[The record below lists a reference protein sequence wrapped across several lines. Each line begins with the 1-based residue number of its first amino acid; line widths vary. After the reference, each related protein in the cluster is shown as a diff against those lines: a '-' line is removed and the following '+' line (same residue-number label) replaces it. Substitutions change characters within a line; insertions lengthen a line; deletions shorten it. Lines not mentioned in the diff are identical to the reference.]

1 MPVTIESTRFGVI
14 DIPDEGVLEFPM
26 GLIGLAGTRYALV
39 AKEEDSAFVWLHS
52 IDDPSLALAVTNPF
66 QFFPTYEVL
75 LSDGEAERIGIT
87 SPDQADVFVTV
98 RTAPELENFR
108 CNLRAPILVSQGK
121 GFQVINEAED
131 APVRAPLFEAL
142 ATAEQTPTASTAA

>member
-1 MPVTIESTRFGVI
+1 MPVTIESTRFGSIEV
-14 DIPDEGVLEFPM
+14 PDEGVIEFPA

-52 IDDPSLALAVTNPF
+52 VDDPSLALAVTNPF
-66 QFFPTYEVL
+66 QFFPEYEVV
-75 LSDGEAERIGIT
+75 LSDGEASRIGIT

-108 CNLRAPILVSQGK
+108 CNLRAPILVSAGQ

-142 ATAEQTPTASTAA
+142 ATAGQSAA

>member
-39 AKEEDSAFVWLHS
+39 AKEEDSAFLWLHS
-52 IDDPSLALAVTNPF
+52 VDDPSLALAVTNPF
-66 QFFPTYEVL
+66 QFFPEYEVV
-75 LSDGEAERIGIT
+75 LSDSEASRIGIT
-87 SPDQADVFVTV
+87 SPEQADVFVTV

-108 CNLRAPILVSQGK
+108 CNLRAPILVSASR

-142 ATAEQTPTASTAA
+142 ATAGQSAA

>member
-1 MPVTIESTRFGVI
+1 MPVTIESTRFGILEISDEAVI
-14 DIPDEGVLEFPM
+14 EFPN

-66 QFFPTYEVL
+66 QFFPSYEVV
-75 LSDGEAERIGIT
+75 LSDSEASRIGIT

-108 CNLRAPILVSQGK
+108 CNLRAPILVSGGN

-142 ATAEQTPTASTAA
+142 ATAGQSAA